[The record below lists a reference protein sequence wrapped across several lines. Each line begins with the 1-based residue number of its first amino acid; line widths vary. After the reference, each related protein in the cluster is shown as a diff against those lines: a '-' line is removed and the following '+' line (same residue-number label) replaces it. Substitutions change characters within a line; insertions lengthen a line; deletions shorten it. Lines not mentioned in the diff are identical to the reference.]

1 MDKLV
6 ISFRFPSW
14 AFLLLFVVKASYGQS
29 NDSLKSLIR
38 VDFEIR
44 PRAEYRNN
52 YRRSS
57 SETNEEEFFVDQR
70 NRIGLT
76 YEKKNFKIHAA
87 LQEIHVWG
95 RSGTFSA
102 IGSINAYELYAEGKL
117 TEGVTARIGR
127 QSISLD
133 NGRLFSA
140 APWAQQSRSHEG
152 VRLFYQNKLNT
163 DLFIGA
169 TRPYADQFDAYY
181 SPVASHQYKWLVVHH
196 LYYKPLPSLALTTIN
211 STDIFESVDNL
222 TTPRYR
228 LTLGGRME
236 FSTGNHYITFSGYY
250 QFGRQDSF
258 KRINAYYLQPEIKT
272 TWNKFSARLGAEISS
287 GDRGDNS
294 SNQFRS
300 FVPLYG
306 VAWKFMGNMNLFT
319 RFPSDVNSR
328 GLVNP
333 YLFLQ
338 YTFDKN
344 LSIRWDGNL
353 FYSQYQLQDPKLGKF
368 NRYLGF
374 ENDISVSFKGMKNL
388 DIQAGFSYL
397 FPEKS
402 MELLQK
408 ISNSREIPVWSYLM
422 VSYKPEKFAIFNQ

>member
-1 MDKLV
+1 MNKLGV
-6 ISFRFPSW
+6 PFRFLSPVVL
-14 AFLLLFVVKASYGQS
+14 FCFVVKASYGQET
-29 NDSLKSLIR
+29 DSLKSLVK

-52 YRRSS
+52 YRRTA
-57 SETNEEEFFVDQR
+57 SETNQEEFFVDQR

-76 YEKKNFKIHAA
+76 YEKKNFKIHAS

-117 TEGVTARIGR
+117 TEGINARIGR

-152 VRLFYQNKLNT
+152 IRLFYKSELTT
-163 DLFIGA
+163 DLFLGA
-169 TRPYADQFDAYY
+169 TRPYADEFDSYY
-181 SPVASHQYKWLVVHH
+181 SPVASHQYKWLAVHH
-196 LYYKPLPSLALTTIN
+196 LYYKIHPSLTLTTIN
-211 STDIFESVDNL
+211 AADIFESDDSQ
-222 TTPRYR
+222 TTPYHRI
-228 LTLGGRME
+228 TSGGRIE
-236 FSTGNHYITFSGYY
+236 FLSGKHYVTLSGYY

-258 KRINAYYLQPEIKT
+258 RSIYAYYLQPEIKT
-272 TWNKFSARLGAEISS
+272 SWHKFSARLGAEISS
-287 GDRGDNS
+287 GDKEVGS
-294 SNQFRS
+294 PNQFRS

-338 YTFDKN
+338 CTFDKN
-344 LSIRWDGNL
+344 LSIRWDWNL
-353 FYSQYQLQDPKLGKF
+353 FYSQYQLQDPKLGIV

-374 ENDISVSFKGMKNL
+374 ENDISVSFKGLKNL

-397 FPEKS
+397 LPEKS

-408 ISNSREIPVWSYLM
+408 VSKSGEIPVWSYLM
-422 VSYKPEKFAIFNQ
+422 VSYRPEKLAILIH